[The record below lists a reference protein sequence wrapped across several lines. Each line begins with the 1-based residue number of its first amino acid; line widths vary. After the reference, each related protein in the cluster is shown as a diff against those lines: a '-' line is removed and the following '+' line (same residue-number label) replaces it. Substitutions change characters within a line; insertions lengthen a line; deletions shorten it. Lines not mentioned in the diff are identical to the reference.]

1 MNIAIVTSGLLP
13 VPPVKGGAV
22 ENLVKFY
29 LDYNE
34 IQNTDIQFTVYSVS
48 DKSVSNTYLLKY
60 KKAKFVFINT
70 GNFILRIKRL
80 LFRFTNRNLYYHYSW
95 EFFISEVSHKI
106 RNKKIDVV
114 VVENRPGFV
123 LRLSKCTNAKMI
135 LHLHN
140 DMLNKDVK
148 DAFEILK
155 LYTKVFT
162 VSNYIKERVDS
173 IIPTD
178 KVQVVYN
185 GIDLEKFQN
194 SFHSEI
200 NRKGFYLSE
209 DDFVVVYTGRIESVK
224 GVKELLEAF
233 SLLSDYEKIKLLI
246 IGGGNGN
253 INEGDFFLEMKELAS
268 SMPGKVVF
276 AGFQSYENIP
286 SILNFCDIAVV
297 PSIWEDP
304 FPTTVLE
311 GLAAGLPLVVTRS
324 GGIPE
329 AVDENCAIILEKD
342 NNLPSNLS
350 NAILSLYNNKNRRT
364 QMSKHAKERSILLGK
379 EKYASEFLECVCCD

>member
-233 SLLSDYEKIKLLI
+233 SLLSDYRKNK
-246 IGGGNGN
+246 
-253 INEGDFFLEMKELAS
+253 
-268 SMPGKVVF
+268 
-276 AGFQSYENIP
+276 
-286 SILNFCDIAVV
+286 
-297 PSIWEDP
+297 
-304 FPTTVLE
+304 TVDYW
-311 GLAAGLPLVVTRS
+311 RW
-324 GGIPE
+324 
-329 AVDENCAIILEKD
+329 KW
-342 NNLPSNLS
+342 
-350 NAILSLYNNKNRRT
+350 
-364 QMSKHAKERSILLGK
+364 
-379 EKYASEFLECVCCD
+379 

>member
-1 MNIAIVTSGLLP
+1 
-13 VPPVKGGAV
+13 
-22 ENLVKFY
+22 
-29 LDYNE
+29 
-34 IQNTDIQFTVYSVS
+34 
-48 DKSVSNTYLLKY
+48 
-60 KKAKFVFINT
+60 
-70 GNFILRIKRL
+70 
-80 LFRFTNRNLYYHYSW
+80 
-95 EFFISEVSHKI
+95 
-106 RNKKIDVV
+106 
-114 VVENRPGFV
+114 
-123 LRLSKCTNAKMI
+123 
-135 LHLHN
+135 
-140 DMLNKDVK
+140 
-148 DAFEILK
+148 
-155 LYTKVFT
+155 
-162 VSNYIKERVDS
+162 
-173 IIPTD
+173 
-178 KVQVVYN
+178 
-185 GIDLEKFQN
+185 
-194 SFHSEI
+194 
-200 NRKGFYLSE
+200 
-209 DDFVVVYTGRIESVK
+209 
-224 GVKELLEAF
+224 
-233 SLLSDYEKIKLLI
+233 
-246 IGGGNGN
+246 
-253 INEGDFFLEMKELAS
+253 MKELAS